1 MPNYTNVILLRPLE
15 DLVPA
20 SPVMALLS
28 RGVPLTLLL
37 DLAEP
42 AGPDSV
48 AINAVERP
56 PGDPIWLDG
65 IDLRVNERYDARHA
79 G

>member
-1 MPNYTNVILLRPLE
+1 MPTSSAMELLA
-15 DLVPA
+15 D
-20 SPVMALLS
+20 
-28 RGVPLTLLL
+28 GIPLTLLL

-42 AGPDSV
+42 NGPNSQ

-56 PGDPIWLDG
+56 PGDHLWLEAVDHRSWRQY
-65 IDLRVNERYDARHA
+65 ILRHA

>member
-1 MPNYTNVILLRPLE
+1 MTTP
-15 DLVPA
+15 
-20 SPVMALLS
+20 PVMDLLA

-37 DLAEP
+37 DLA
-42 AGPDSV
+42 GPEGPNSQ

-56 PGDPIWLDG
+56 PGDPIWLEAVDQRCWRDY
-65 IDLRVNERYDARHA
+65 ILRHA

>member
-1 MPNYTNVILLRPLE
+1 MTT
-15 DLVPA
+15 
-20 SPVMALLS
+20 SPVMHLLGS
-28 RGVPLTLLL
+28 GVPVTLLL

-42 AGPDSV
+42 DGPDSA

-56 PGDPIWLDG
+56 PGDPIWLEAADQHSWRQF
-65 IDLRVNERYDARHA
+65 ILRT